1 MTYGRSGLSN
11 MLPLCAV
18 VLLLLVVTAPFLAGQ
33 AAGNASLQ
41 GNIVDQ
47 TGAVIPDAAITLTN
61 AATAITRTAV
71 SDTKGQYSFPN
82 TAVGTYNLS
91 VTKAGFQTYTQTG
104 IVLEV
109 GSAISINVPMTV
121 GSQSEH
127 VEVKAEGLAL
137 QTEDASFKQTIDQ
150 QTVTEMPLNGRQMTN
165 LITLSGGSTP
175 APAGDFTG
183 SKYTYQTISVSIAG
197 GGGNTTMWRLDG
209 GPNNDYMANGNLPFP
224 FPDAVSQF
232 SVEST
237 ALSAQNGMHTGGLV
251 NVVTRSGTNKYHG
264 SAFEFIRN
272 NYINA
277 SNFFS
282 ATKDTLHQNQYGGT
296 FGGPILRDKLFAF
309 AGYQRTS
316 SNQSQAS
323 QQAFV
328 PTAANLAGDFS
339 VTDPVATAS
348 HPVGSKTP
356 SGSCNTVYTQL
367 RDPLTGAALPGNKY
381 STPPSYN
388 AQSQKLLGYLPK
400 INPAIDTGNCGLVKY
415 SIPLQTADNQF
426 VTRVDY
432 TINSKHNLYGRY
444 FIDGYQQPAFFY
456 PDNILVTTQAGLS
469 QRVQSFTLGDAYTI
483 SPKIVNTAHITVLRR
498 RNNRGYAANNINAND
513 LGINLYQ
520 GQTNGLQMT
529 TSNKFT
535 IGGGTNSNSKFNDN
549 TIAFDDDITMMLGRH
564 QLVFGGEYARNQ
576 LNIANAYET
585 NGVFTFDGRYSL
597 NGPNGGS
604 AGGDPILDFL
614 KGGLGTFEQSKQQ
627 QNALR
632 GPIPSLYIQDTFHP
646 SPAIT
651 LVAGL
656 RWSPN
661 FMPYDYFHRGV
672 TFDQTA
678 FLANKFSS
686 VYPNAPAG
694 AMFFGDR
701 GVSDIF
707 TKNSPWQFSPN
718 VGVSWDPTGSGKT
731 VIRAGA
737 ELAYDQVN
745 YYTAQRNQ
753 QNPPFATA
761 IKQTQTSTSGP
772 ISFSNPWSAGTV
784 TTNPFP
790 QPQIPTPAVA
800 QFFPQSQYIVLPPH
814 YHPSYTEQWTV
825 SVQRQFGQWQL
836 QVQYIGNHTVHA
848 PAGTPISP
856 AIYVPG
862 VWGANGTGCPGVV
875 TTGPAGKPAGAAG
888 TPCSTVANQT
898 QRFALTVANPLQG
911 NQYAGGNSSVLIN
924 YNGMSNYNG
933 LVSTIQHRLSSSFS
947 LLANHTW
954 SKCLGLSD
962 SQGDTAG
969 NSFQNPNN
977 PAGDYGPCGSDFR
990 HVENV
995 VFIATSKFPLTGFKA
1010 LLANNWVFAPLIHI
1024 QSGQPFTVTA
1034 GQDNSF
1040 TAVASDRPNRVAGVP
1055 VYTRTKILST
1065 GAANRQYLN
1074 PAAFAQVVA
1083 GCPTNPLSPAT
1094 CPGYGTYGNLSRNA
1108 FRGPTNYQFDAQI
1121 SRIFPIHESLAAT
1134 LRLEAFNVLNH
1145 PNFNIPTGST
1155 SGTPGGPTGGAAVL
1169 TSGTFGQVSSTAN
1182 QARIFQGSVKI
1193 TF

>member
-1 MTYGRSGLSN
+1 MLMNLKIGLSN
-11 MLPLCAV
+11 RTTSPL
-18 VLLLLVVTAPFLAGQ
+18 VLLLLLLGMAHYAGAQ

-41 GNIVDQ
+41 GSVSDS
-47 TGAVIPDAAITLTN
+47 TGAVIPGAIVTLTN
-61 AATAITRTAV
+61 TATLVKRTAT
-71 SDTKGQYSFPN
+71 SDNGGLYSFPN
-82 TAVGTYNLS
+82 TSVGTYSLNVS
-91 VTKAGFQTYTQTG
+91 KVGFQTYTQTG

-109 GSAISINVPMTV
+109 GSAISVNVPMTV

-150 QTVTEMPLNGRQMTN
+150 QTVTEMPLNGRQMTG

-264 SAFEFIRN
+264 TAFEFIRN

-316 SNQSQAS
+316 SKQSQAS
-323 QQAFV
+323 TQAFV

-339 VTDPVATAS
+339 VTDPAADAT

-356 SGSCNTVYTQL
+356 AGACNTTYTQL
-367 RDPLTGAALPGNKY
+367 RDPLTGAVLPGNKY
-381 STPPSYN
+381 STAPTYN
-388 AQSQKLLGYLPK
+388 AQTLKLLSYLPK
-400 INPAIDTGNCGLVKY
+400 IDPATDTGNCGLVKY

-432 TINSKHNLYGRY
+432 TLNSNHNLYGRY

-456 PDNILVTTQAGLS
+456 PTNIFVTTQAGLS

-483 SPKIVNTAHITVLRR
+483 TPKIVNTVHITILRR
-498 RNNRGYAANNINAND
+498 RNNRGYAANNINATT
-513 LGINLYQ
+513 LGVNIYQ
-520 GQTNGLQMT
+520 GQPNGLQMT

-549 TIAFDDDITMMLGRH
+549 TLAFDDDVTMLLGKH

-576 LNIANAYET
+576 LNIANAYEQ

-604 AGGDPILDFL
+604 AGGDPNLDFL
-614 KGGLGTFEQSKQQ
+614 MGTLGAFEQSKQQ

-632 GPIPSLYIQDTFHP
+632 GPIPSLYFQDTYHP
-646 SPAIT
+646 TNRVT

-661 FMPYDYFHRGV
+661 YMPYDYFHRGV
-672 TFDQTA
+672 TFDYNA
-678 FLANKFSS
+678 FLANKVSS

-694 AMFFGDR
+694 AMFYGDA
-701 GVSDIF
+701 GVSNIF
-707 TKNSPWQFSPN
+707 TKNSLLQFSPN
-718 VGVSWDPTGSGKT
+718 IGVSWDPTGSGKT
-731 VIRAGA
+731 VFRAGA
-737 ELAYDQVN
+737 EIAYDQVN

-772 ISFSNPWSAGTV
+772 IRFSAPWSAGTV
-784 TTNPFP
+784 TANPFP
-790 QPQIPTPAVA
+790 QPQIPTPAIA
-800 QFFPQSQYIVLPPH
+800 QFFAQSQYIVLPAH
-814 YHPSYTEQWTV
+814 YHPSYSEQWTA
-825 SVQRQFGQWQL
+825 SVQRQLGQWQL
-836 QVQYIGNHTVHA
+836 QVQYIGSHTVHA
-848 PAGTPISP
+848 PTGTPLSP

-862 VWGANGTGCPGVV
+862 VWGAGGTGCAGVV

-888 TPCSTVANQT
+888 TPCSTVSNQT
-898 QRFALTVANPLQG
+898 QRYALTVANPLQG
-911 NQYAGGNSSVLIN
+911 NQYAGGNSSILIN

-962 SQGDTAG
+962 AQGDTAG
-969 NSFQNPNN
+969 NSFENPNN
-977 PAGDYGPCGSDFR
+977 PALDYGPCGSDYR
-990 HVENV
+990 HIENV
-995 VFIATSKFPLTGFKA
+995 VLIATSKFPLTGFKG

-1024 QSGQPFTVTA
+1024 QSGAPFNVTS

-1040 TAVASDRPNRVAGVP
+1040 TAVGSDRPNLVAGASP
-1055 VYTRTKILST
+1055 YTRVKFLSV

-1083 GCPTNPLSPAT
+1083 GCPTTPLSPAT
-1094 CPGYGTYGNLSRNA
+1094 CPGYGTYGNISRNS
-1108 FRGPTNYQFDAQI
+1108 FRGPSSLQFDAQV

-1145 PNFNIPTGST
+1145 PNFST
-1155 SGTPGGPTGGAAVL
+1155 PSATL
-1169 TSGTFGQVSSTAN
+1169 TSSTFGQVSSTSN
-1182 QARIFQGSVKI
+1182 QARIFQGSVKL